1 MLSKNFIQTIS
12 IQVKKEVEVILDCKK
27 GMIKVYAVHN
37 FEVEV
42 GVFLE

>member
-1 MLSKNFIQTIS
+1 M
-12 IQVKKEVEVILDCKK
+12 QVQKEVEVILDWKK
-27 GMIKVYAVHN
+27 VMIKVYAVHN

>member
-1 MLSKNFIQTIS
+1 MLSKNFTQSIS
-12 IQVKKEVEVILDCKK
+12 MQVQKEVEVILDWKK

>member
-1 MLSKNFIQTIS
+1 MLSKNFIQS
-12 IQVKKEVEVILDCKK
+12 VSMQVQKEVEVTLDCKK